1 MGEMLKQLRVDQMS
15 APGEFGTEAFVR
27 AGLDDAFSL
36 YMGPEVS
43 YISDTWVGLRLRQV
57 MWLV

>member
-1 MGEMLKQLRVDQMS
+1 MS